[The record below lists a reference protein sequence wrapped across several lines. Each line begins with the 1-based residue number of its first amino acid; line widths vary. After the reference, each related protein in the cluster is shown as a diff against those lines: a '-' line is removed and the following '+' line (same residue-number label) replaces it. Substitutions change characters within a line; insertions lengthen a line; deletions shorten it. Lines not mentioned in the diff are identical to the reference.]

1 MKKYGLIIGLS
12 LCTVLSLTACG
23 KKNEDVSSEAT
34 TEMSVPGVNSE
45 TDSYSVSDNQVLP
58 DQADVFDTED
68 DTEVETTEQV
78 TEEITEED
86 TAVLADEDNISDN
99 SDLQEVPVTGDDTFG
114 SIAGVGFDLKK
125 GPIDFTNTFAKAGFN
140 FTDSEENYA
149 VVKATAFNISNGDSS
164 IIATVQKID
173 ADYDTSGNSINNIIN
188 EGITSYEV
196 NVKDAINSSK
206 PYMTFKGCTWG
217 ASSDDIIKAY
227 GECLPEDKIDSDFVT
242 KLTYRYEDY
251 TISFTVFKAPSGAS
265 GLQSVYVYPST
276 H

>member
-23 KKNEDVSSEAT
+23 KKNENVSSEAT
-34 TEMSVPGVNSE
+34 TEMSVPGADAVTESSTVN
-45 TDSYSVSDNQVLP
+45 DNQVLP

-78 TEEITEED
+78 TEED
-86 TAVLADEDNISDN
+86 TAVLADEDDISDN

-114 SIAGVGFDLKK
+114 SIAGVGFDLKN

-140 FTDSEENYA
+140 FTDSEDNYT
-149 VVKATAFNISNGDSS
+149 VVKTTAFDISNGDSS
-164 IIATVQKID
+164 IIATVQNMD
-173 ADYDTSGNSINNIIN
+173 ANGDTSGNSINNIIN

-196 NVKDAINSSK
+196 NVKDAVNSAK

-217 ASSDDIIKAY
+217 ASSDAIISAY

-251 TISFTVFKAPSGAS
+251 TISFTVFKSPSGAS
-265 GLQSVYVYPST
+265 GLQSVYVYPSM